1 MLKASHGKWFH
12 AVLNLLVG
20 CLLRDFW
27 LPTVAGFSANRYGR

>member
-1 MLKASHGKWFH
+1 MPIAFSPT
-12 AVLNLLVG
+12 VLNLLVG